1 MYDLRIWI
9 SNSSTRHPES
19 LKVTLSCCVCGRDFT
34 DEDLIIRLTAYR
46 HVITEDDGLGFK
58 LMRSKFEDQTEE
70 RFSHMSCA
78 AQEGSMFLIGAGGDM
93 EDV

>member
-1 MYDLRIWI
+1 
-9 SNSSTRHPES
+9 
-19 LKVTLSCCVCGRDFT
+19 VTLSCCVCGRDFT